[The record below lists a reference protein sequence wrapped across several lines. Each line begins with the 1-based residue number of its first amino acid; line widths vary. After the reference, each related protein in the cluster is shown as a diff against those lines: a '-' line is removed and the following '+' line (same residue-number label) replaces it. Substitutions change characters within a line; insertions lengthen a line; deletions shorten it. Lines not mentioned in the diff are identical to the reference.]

1 MSGSVA
7 EAAAQTKMSP
17 TLARSPASKCRDV
30 LRDAIENAQRA
41 ERDLI
46 ASRKAIE
53 DVRTR
58 IRPAQREADEAGR
71 AFEQARTGTGEL
83 LEKGAIRVARDR
95 LADAEDECEALKG
108 ALRRL
113 ESDIEKLAASEQ
125 FGKDKVRAAVGMV
138 ICDEALDHLLVDYK
152 DLQTQHREA
161 LETLEVVSAA
171 IGDRE
176 VFLRVR
182 NALAEPAPVLG
193 PATVPP
199 SVAEWKSAIEAL
211 GKSADAPLPKVSP

>member
-1 MSGSVA
+1 MSGSGA

-95 LADAEDECEALKG
+95 L
-108 ALRRL
+108 
-113 ESDIEKLAASEQ
+113 SDIEKLAASEQ